1 MYCQENICL
10 IIIFKEMEQT
20 EKSIDLELKDILFNL
35 RLNINVLHKQTEKT
49 RELIKTLA
57 QLCSRI
63 GQEYLR
69 EDKELAQIKNDI
81 EKSLGKL
88 SSCFEEV
95 SLEDILGR
103 LNNLFES
110 EEKPETETEVKKKI
124 LLVEDD
130 PLTARLIA
138 HYLQDPRIEL
148 TSFSE
153 AEAALD
159 HLKDNL
165 PDLILL
171 DLILPGIDGFQ
182 FMRKIKSDET
192 TKRIPLIIMSSIS
205 GEKEILQALE
215 IGASDY
221 ITKPFSPRIVQA
233 KIKHHLNLE

>member
-1 MYCQENICL
+1 M
-10 IIIFKEMEQT
+10 
-20 EKSIDLELKDILFNL
+20 EKSDSSIDPELKDVLLNL
-35 RLNINVLHKQTEKT
+35 RLNINLLHKQTENT
-49 RELIKTLA
+49 RDLIKSLT

-63 GQEYLR
+63 DQKHQNT
-69 EDKELAQIKNDI
+69 DKELTQIKNDI
-81 EKSLGKL
+81 EKSLDRL
-88 SSCFEEV
+88 TSCLEEV

-103 LNNLFES
+103 LNNLFEK
-110 EEKPETETEVKKKI
+110 EEKTETATAVKKKI

-148 TSFSE
+148 ISFSE

-159 HLKDNL
+159 YLKDNL

-182 FMRKIKSDET
+182 FMKKIKSDEI
-192 TKRIPLIIMSSIS
+192 TKSIPLIIMSSIS

-233 KIKHHLNLE
+233 KIKHYLNFE